1 VRKILIALAT
11 TIPFVFPHA
20 ARADIR
26 VELAKDRYCR
36 SYSALYQEG
45 KTFEPYIINLRAG
58 QTFQV
63 HNNDP
68 YVSLL
73 ELISPQGQK
82 VGDFLM
88 EPQEVKEVKVPV
100 TGDYRIELAND
111 KDFYDLRFCAY

>member
-1 VRKILIALAT
+1 MRQILIALFT
-11 TIPFVFPHA
+11 TIPFVFSQV

-26 VELAKDRYCR
+26 VEFARDRYCR

-45 KTFEPYIINLRAG
+45 KTYEPYIINLSVG

-63 HNNDP
+63 HNLDP
-68 YVSLL
+68 YVSLV
-73 ELISPQGQK
+73 ELISPQGEE

-88 EPQEVKEVKVPV
+88 GPEEVKKVTIPV
-100 TGDYRIELAND
+100 SGDYSVELAND